1 MSGTKE
7 QQQKLEI
14 SLEIDRFI
22 FKIVDDL
29 KNVFL
34 VQINEYIFV
43 LLLSRINREFL
54 NEKRPNSAIDVFT
67 LILIL
72 NIVYFKEL

>member
-54 NEKRPNSAIDVFT
+54 NEKKDLTVPLTF
-67 LILIL
+67 LP
-72 NIVYFKEL
+72 

>member
-14 SLEIDRFI
+14 LLEIDRFI

-54 NEKRPNSAIDVFT
+54 NEKKDLTVPLTF
-67 LILIL
+67 LP
-72 NIVYFKEL
+72 

>member
-43 LLLSRINREFL
+43 LLLSRINRGFF
-54 NEKRPNSAIDVFT
+54 NEKKDLTVPLTF
-67 LILIL
+67 LP
-72 NIVYFKEL
+72 

>member
-34 VQINEYIFV
+34 VQINEYIFF

-54 NEKRPNSAIDVFT
+54 NEKKT
-67 LILIL
+67 
-72 NIVYFKEL
+72 

>member
-54 NEKRPNSAIDVFT
+54 NEKKT
-67 LILIL
+67 
-72 NIVYFKEL
+72 

>member
-43 LLLSRINREFL
+43 LFLSRINREFL
-54 NEKRPNSAIDVFT
+54 NEKKT
-67 LILIL
+67 
-72 NIVYFKEL
+72 

>member
-34 VQINEYIFV
+34 VQINEYIFF

-54 NEKRPNSAIDVFT
+54 NEKKTYQCPNFDTKHSLVH
-67 LILIL
+67 
-72 NIVYFKEL
+72 FKEL